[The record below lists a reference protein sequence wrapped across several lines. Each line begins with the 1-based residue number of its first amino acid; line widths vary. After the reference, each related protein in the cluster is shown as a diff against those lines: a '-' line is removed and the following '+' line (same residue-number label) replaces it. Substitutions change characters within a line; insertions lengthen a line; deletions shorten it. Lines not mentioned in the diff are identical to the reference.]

1 MDFDFLTSPLH
12 DEKITFLKSGVII
25 DKRYVVEKMI
35 GWGGMGNVYL
45 ARDITSQRPRQ
56 FAIKETLFAA
66 QEPLTTDQALIVK
79 ALYREAKIMMRL
91 EHESIPRVF
100 DYFEW
105 QRRFYLVMDHID
117 GQTLND
123 KLLDQLKTNG
133 VPFDEATVIEWALRI
148 CTIFDYLHHQEPVI
162 IHRDIKP
169 ENFIV
174 TPRNELKMIDYGIA
188 RQVVIGSMNLTSR
201 QGTPGYYAPE
211 TLDNYADQRSDI
223 YSLGVMMHVLLTAK
237 DPRQVPNF
245 SWEEHRPRLYR
256 TSLSRELD
264 DIIMRCLK
272 FDMGERWPSAAQLRD
287 ALVLL
292 LQTQRRAAPPITKDP
307 QRQTHASIPPQ
318 HVSLKPSSTT
328 DIRQPL
334 APHCAWTFAAQ
345 GPIRSSPVLK
355 DGVLYFGAHDAHLYA
370 VSVRDGAQVGAFPV
384 NGNVCS
390 DPIVTD
396 RSVFFGA
403 EDGVMYALNR
413 SLSRKHWTYAV
424 GSPIVSTPVLYDD
437 LVVIGANDGFVYAFP
452 VVGSEPR
459 WRFETWGPVLGSL
472 ARIKDMI
479 VFGSEDQRIYAL
491 DGEGKRKWSRTTRE
505 KVEALPIIKQ
515 NAIVVGSMD
524 EYVYAFDYHA
534 GNPLWKKRLDG
545 GILTAVALQESR
557 IYVGTTEGRIFCLD
571 MRNGETKWQYNVNNQ
586 ITSDLVMRDRWLYF
600 GCKNGALYRFDTQH
614 QEVYWRF
621 QTNGPIVTR
630 PLLVNGLVI
639 TGSVDHQ
646 LYALHDSMTPAEGE
660 PEVVN

>member
-1 MDFDFLTSPLH
+1 MNFDFLTNPLP
-12 DEKITFLKSGVII
+12 DEKVTFLKSGVII
-25 DKRYVVEKMI
+25 DKRFIVEKMI

-45 ARDITSQRPRQ
+45 ARDITSERPKH

-66 QEPLTTDQALIVK
+66 QEPLTADQALIVK
-79 ALYREAKIMMRL
+79 ALHKEAKIMMRL
-91 EHESIPRVF
+91 EHPSIPRVF

-123 KLLDQLKTNG
+123 KLLEQLKTHG
-133 VPFDEATVIEWALRI
+133 VPFEEGNVIEWAILI
-148 CTIFDYLHHQEPVI
+148 CNIFDYLHHQEPPV

-169 ENFIV
+169 ENFII
-174 TPRNELKMIDYGIA
+174 TDRNELKMIDYGIA
-188 RQVVIGSMNLTSR
+188 RQVIGSLNLTSR
-201 QGTPGYYAPE
+201 QGTPGYFAPE
-211 TLDNYADQRSDI
+211 TLDNYADQRTDL

-237 DPRQVPNF
+237 DPRQVPHF
-245 SWEEHRPRLYR
+245 SWEDHRPRQYC

-264 DIIMRCLK
+264 DIIMRCLR
-272 FDMGERWPSAAQLRD
+272 FDMSERWPSAAQLRD

-292 LQTQRRAAPPITKDP
+292 RQTQRRFAPPVTTDP
-307 QRQTHASIPPQ
+307 QRQTRSVPIKH
-318 HVSLKPSSTT
+318 TT
-328 DIRQPL
+328 TADIRQPL
-334 APHCAWTFAAQ
+334 APHCAWSFTAQ

-355 DGVLYFGAHDAHLYA
+355 DNVLYFGAHDAHLYA
-370 VSVRDGAQVGAFPV
+370 VSLRDGAQVGAFPV

-390 DPIVTD
+390 DPVVTD

-413 SLSRKHWTYAV
+413 SLSRKHWTYTV
-424 GSPIVSTPVLYDD
+424 GSPIVSTPILYDD
-437 LVVIGANDGFVYAFP
+437 MVVIGANDGVVYGFP
-452 VVGSEPR
+452 VAGTEPR

-479 VFGSEDQRIYAL
+479 VFGSEDQRVYAL
-491 DGEGKRKWSRTTRE
+491 DADGKRKWSRTTRE
-505 KVEALPIIKQ
+505 KVEALPVIKQ
-515 NAIVVGSMD
+515 NAILIGSMD
-524 EYVYAFDYHA
+524 EYLYAFDYHQ

-545 GILTAVALQESR
+545 GILTAVALHETR
-557 IYVGTTEGRIFCLD
+557 IYVGTTEGRLFCLD

-586 ITSDLVMRDRWLYF
+586 ITSDLVMRDQWLYF

-630 PLLVNGLVI
+630 PLLVNGLII
-639 TGSVDHQ
+639 TGSMDHH
-646 LYALHDSMTPAEGE
+646 LYALHDMVTPAEGE
-660 PEVVN
+660 PEVVE